1 MIPLVFITGFLGSG
15 KTTFLR
21 HVVRSHRGRR
31 LVYLVNEF
39 APADVDGPLIEC
51 PPDDLISVVGGS
63 IFCRCLVTDFIRHLR
78 AVAERAANP
87 DTPVDGVVIEASG
100 IADPG
105 VVPRMLEE
113 TRLDGPYRLA
123 RVVSIVDPGTFA
135 TLVQTLPNL
144 SAQIVAS
151 DVALLNKTDLYPLDK
166 VAETERALRD
176 LNASLE
182 IMRTSFC
189 AADIDL
195 LAPRRVQRLD
205 GQYARC
211 ADPNYEV
218 ITCTVDR
225 TVDTNALT
233 AALGGLCDVLYRAK
247 GYFPAA
253 AGLQHLDASPSGLT
267 VRPAPRPDLPPR
279 LVFILRP
286 GARARLEP
294 LLANLASD
302 SPA

>member
-1 MIPLVFITGFLGSG
+1 MIPLAFVTGFLGSG
-15 KTTFLR
+15 KTTFLQ
-21 HVVRSHRGRR
+21 HVVRTHRGRR
-31 LVYLVNEF
+31 LVFLVNEF
-39 APADVDGPLIEC
+39 APVDVDGPLIEC

-63 IFCRCLVTDFIRHLR
+63 IFCRCLVTDFIRHLQ
-78 AVAERAANP
+78 AVAGRAANP

-113 TRLDGPYRLA
+113 TRLDGPFRLA
-123 RVVSIVDPGTFA
+123 RVVSVVDPGTFA

-151 DVALLNKTDLYPLDK
+151 DVALLNKSDLYSPDRLD
-166 VAETERALRD
+166 ETERALRTI
-176 LNASLE
+176 NASLD
-182 IMRTSFC
+182 IVRTSFC

-195 LAPRRVQRLD
+195 FTPRCAQARA
-205 GQYARC
+205 GQYALC

-218 ITCTVDR
+218 MTITADR
-225 TVDTNALT
+225 VLDANALT
-233 AALGGLCDVLYRAK
+233 AALRELSDVLYRAK
-247 GYFPAA
+247 GYFPTA

-267 VRPAPRPDLPPR
+267 LRPAPRPDLPPR

-286 GARARLEP
+286 GARTRLEP
-294 LLANLASD
+294 LLANLA
-302 SPA
+302 PANPA

>member
-1 MIPLVFITGFLGSG
+1 MIPLAFITGFLGSG

-21 HVVRSHRGRR
+21 HVVRSHCGRR

-39 APADVDGPLIEC
+39 APVDVDGPLIEC
-51 PPDDLISVVGGS
+51 PPEDLISVVGGS

-78 AVAERAANP
+78 AVAERAANS

-113 TRLDGPYRLA
+113 TRLDGPFRLA
-123 RVVSIVDPGTFA
+123 RVVSVVDPGTFA

-151 DVALLNKTDLYPLDK
+151 DVALLNKMDLYPPDK

-182 IMRTSFC
+182 IVRTAFC

-195 LAPRRVQRLD
+195 FAPRRAQPLD

-233 AALGGLCDVLYRAK
+233 AALGGLSDVLYRAK

-279 LVFILRP
+279 LVFIVRP